1 MRTDRD
7 RVSIPDGSTPTTASP
22 MTRPAAALFRTRIT
36 ELFGIRHP
44 ILSGGLM
51 WLSDARFVAAAV
63 NAGGMGFIT
72 ARTFPDPAT
81 FRDELR
87 KCRELTGGKPFG
99 VNLYLT
105 PREADNRMI
114 PGHADILLQ
123 EGVRHVE
130 TSGLPPK
137 DLLPALKE
145 AGAVVMHKV
154 STVRHAISAARL
166 GVDAVA
172 IVGAECGGH
181 PGLQLVGTIVQTP
194 LAAAELTVP
203 FAVGG
208 GIGHGSQIAAAL
220 AMGADA
226 VVIGT
231 RFLVADEI
239 AAHPDYKAR
248 MIEADEGTT
257 RLIMQSFRNT
267 YRVLDNADAQAVA
280 ALEAAGE
287 RDFERYR
294 AHVAGHRQKEAY
306 ATGDWNR
313 GVLSMGQSIAFAREQ
328 RPLADIYADLV
339 AQAAVARERLAALT
353 SPP

>member
-1 MRTDRD
+1 M
-7 RVSIPDGSTPTTASP
+7 TT
-22 MTRPAAALFRTRIT
+22 PAAPLFRTPIT

-72 ARTFPDPAT
+72 ARTFPDPSA
-81 FRDELR
+81 FRDELQ
-87 KCRELTGGKPFG
+87 KCRALTGGKPFG

-105 PREADNRMI
+105 PREADNRLI
-114 PGHADILLQ
+114 PGHTEIVLQ

-145 AGAVVMHKV
+145 AGAIVMHKV
-154 STVRHAISAARL
+154 STVRHAASAARL

-181 PGLQLVGTIVQTP
+181 PGLQLVGTIVNTP
-194 LAAAELTVP
+194 LAATQLKLP

-220 AMGADA
+220 SMGADA
-226 VVIGT
+226 VVVGT
-231 RFLVADEI
+231 RFLVAEEI

-248 MIEADEGTT
+248 MIEADEGAS
-257 RLIMQSFRNT
+257 RLVMQSFRNT

-287 RDFERYR
+287 RDYERYR
-294 AHVAGHRQKEAY
+294 PHVAGTRQKEAY
-306 ATGDWNR
+306 VTGDWNR
-313 GVLSMGQSIAFAREQ
+313 GVLSMGQSIAFAREVK
-328 RPLADIYADLV
+328 PLAAIYADLL
-339 AQAAVARERLAALT
+339 AEAAAAKDRLAGLSAMQEDDA
-353 SPP
+353 P